1 MKRKQIKKRLK
12 EVRTYIGLFLI
23 AASIWF
29 EVRLILFGMLDSVWI
44 LSAAGVIFLA
54 DWLVLFLLFGR
65 KSRGGRMLAG
75 RLLGV
80 MLTILLALCSMG
92 MQILDAFLGNVT
104 EMSVIRRDVSLV
116 VLEEHP
122 LESVEEIT
130 SETVMGYERVMS
142 KESTDYM
149 MQEME
154 DQVKSQPQTKEY
166 DNVNAEVSALYAGEV
181 DVIILNESYRNLILE
196 ENENFTEE
204 TRVIYSVSYSEQQKN
219 ISRKINVSED
229 PFLVMISG
237 MDTYGDIDT
246 VSRSDVN
253 ILAAVDPSA
262 ARILLVS
269 IPRDYYVPIIAGTQ
283 SIAGRSGSMD
293 KLTHSGLFGAE
304 CTVRTVENLFDAKIN
319 YYVKV
324 NFSGVVEIIDALGGI
339 TVQSDYAFDDFQA
352 GSNEL
357 NGEQALSF
365 ARNRYAFEDG
375 DRQRGKNQMKVIE
388 GVVAKVSGLSIDY
401 DYGALVNAVSS
412 SIEMN
417 FSDQEVK
424 QLIQLQVTKRPAWT
438 VESISVTGT
447 DGTDYSYFYGS
458 DLYVMYPDEASV
470 DAAKEKIRE
479 ILGSEQEQEQEGQE

>member
-1 MKRKQIKKRLK
+1 MKGKQIKKRLK

-29 EVRLILFGMLDSVWI
+29 EVRLILFGMLDTVWI

-54 DWLVLFLLFGR
+54 DWLVVFLLFGR

-75 RLLGV
+75 RILGIL
-80 MLTILLALCSMG
+80 LTILLVLCSLG
-92 MQILDAFLGNVT
+92 MQFLDAFLGNVT

-116 VLEEHP
+116 VRKDHP

-130 SETVMGYERVMS
+130 SETVMGYELAMA

-149 MQEME
+149 LKEME
-154 DQVKSQPQTKEY
+154 DQVASQPQTKEY

-196 ENENFTEE
+196 EKENFTEE

-237 MDTYGDIDT
+237 IDTYGEVDT

-253 ILAAVDPSA
+253 ILAAVDPSTG
-262 ARILLVS
+262 RILLVS

-304 CTVRTVENLFDAKIN
+304 CTVRTVENLFDAEIN

-339 TVQSDYAFDDFQA
+339 TVQSDYAFDGFQA

-375 DRQRGKNQMKVIE
+375 DRQRGKNQMRVIE
-388 GVVAKVSGLSIDY
+388 GVVAKVSGLSLDY
-401 DYGALVNAVSS
+401 DYGALINAVSS

-424 QLIQLQVTKRPAWT
+424 QLIQLQVTRHPAWT

-479 ILGSEQEQEQEGQE
+479 ILGIEQEQEQEGQE